1 MRLIYSFLILGLLAC
16 SSEPSNSTATAESTE
31 SDTPAEVQENKPTL
45 QYSIELMDES
55 VANLFGDRPEFEE
68 LFSGMS
74 WSEGPLWLDELQT
87 IICSDVPNNRILSW
101 NANDGYQ
108 PWLENSGFRPGDS
121 PSSESG
127 SNGLILDAEG
137 RLVLCQHG
145 LRQVA
150 RMDATLD
157 DPQSNFTT
165 LADNYEGK
173 RFNSP
178 NDLVYDSS
186 GVLYFT
192 DPPYGLNGQDEDPDK
207 ELDFN
212 GVYRLDPD
220 GSVNLLIE
228 NLTRPNGIGLSPD
241 ERMLYVAVSDPEA
254 AKIYAYLLT
263 EDKRIQE
270 EFWVLD
276 LTEEVALAEGLPDGL
291 EVARDGKIYATG
303 PGGVWVISP
312 GGVPLAQVHT
322 GFKISNVELD
332 SKEEYLYMTSDPY
345 LVRVKLHEP

>member
-1 MRLIYSFLILGLLAC
+1 MRLIYLILFLGIFAC
-16 SSEPSNSTATAESTE
+16 TSEAPKEEASADTAEEITTAPE
-31 SDTPAEVQENKPTL
+31 EVAEDPPL
-45 QYSIELMDES
+45 QYSIEIMEES
-55 VANLFGDRPEFEE
+55 VADLFGETPEFEE
-68 LFSGMS
+68 LFGGMS
-74 WSEGPLWLDELQT
+74 WSEGPLWLEELQT
-87 IICSDVPNNRILSW
+87 IICSDVPNNQILSW
-101 NANDGYQ
+101 NATDGYAI
-108 PWLENSGFRPGDS
+108 WLENSGFGPGDS

-150 RMDATLD
+150 RMDAVLD
-157 DPQSNFTT
+157 APKASFTT
-165 LADNYEGK
+165 LADNFEGK

-192 DPPYGLNGQDEDPDK
+192 DPPYGLSGQDDSADK

-212 GVYRLDPD
+212 GVYRLDPN
-220 GSVNLLIE
+220 GSVSLLLRD
-228 NLTRPNGIGLSPD
+228 LTRPNGIGLSPD
-241 ERMLYVAVSDPEA
+241 QKVLYVAVSDPEA
-254 AKIYAYLLT
+254 AKIYAYLLQ
-263 EDKRIQE
+263 EDKTIQE
-270 EFWVLD
+270 ELWVLD
-276 LTEEVALAEGLPDGL
+276 LTEHVPLAAGLPDGL

-322 GFKISNVELD
+322 GFAIANVELD
-332 SKEEYLYMTSDPY
+332 DKEEYLYMTSDPY
-345 LVRVKLHEP
+345 LVRVKLH